1 MKKGFTLVEMLIV
14 LAISAPGIAL
24 SYNSA
29 SRKEIALSVEA
40 AKISQFILQAE
51 SLSIA
56 TYGANSA
63 TLVCGY
69 GMVFNAAAQTYGI
82 FEYQPAGATTCTGVA
97 LPLASIAAGEMQQ
110 YTPGTWNIHVAPEV
124 RLVSASTDSIAVVL
138 FLSAGADDLHQP
150 RRKQFP
156 FPDRDLKNLPHDGGR
171 QRCEDDQREFG
182 GAGEF
187 LNLKGI
193 GYGV

>member
-14 LAISAPGIAL
+14 LAISALLAGIAL

-82 FEYQPAGATTCTGVA
+82 FEYQPAGATTCSGVA

-138 FLSAGADDLHQP
+138 FYPPAPTTYISRDGSNFLSPTVTSKIYLTTADGSDARTISVNSEGQVS
-150 RRKQFP
+150 F
-156 FPDRDLKNLPHDGGR
+156 
-171 QRCEDDQREFG
+171 
-182 GAGEF
+182 
-187 LNLKGI
+187 
-193 GYGV
+193 